1 MMRSLETEAS
11 WLLRREVARASSHAP
26 GYWRTAPRDYGVH
39 THCQTIKYVA
49 GALQWSL
56 VTPTKRGPVK
66 ATSGTMFSLRNPIQA
81 KTRLGLDPTTAWQA
95 DLLKT
100 NGTSAKDLLFKT
112 LYPWMGE
119 RQPSSIPNFC
129 QSGAAVLNSDEACS
143 PQRVRKSDSR
153 SGRKR
158 SRAAFTSSQLLELEK
173 EFHFS
178 AYLCRPRRLEMAS
191 LLKLTDRQIKI
202 WFQNRRMKYKK
213 DHKGKVTAWPSY
225 SSQGMSASSPAD
237 VGASAGDIKASD
249 KLQFFHHR
257 QPTSVNFTQNHYSEP
272 SYKDWLLLTKP
283 TPTPVHLDF
292 SSVPQPTSR
301 PSDSPLASVPD
312 LCLHKQDERRLLVPP
327 APSYQ

>member
-1 MMRSLETEAS
+1 MQTLSHHEGNNDYSYVSTILVNPLHHLPS
-11 WLLRREVARASSHAP
+11 VDPQCSSSPCLLLQGGCSTVEPGDPNQAGPGEGHEWDHVFAQKPNSSQNTFGIGPH
-26 GYWRTAPRDYGVH
+26 
-39 THCQTIKYVA
+39 HC
-49 GALQWSL
+49 
-56 VTPTKRGPVK
+56 
-66 ATSGTMFSLRNPIQA
+66 M
-81 KTRLGLDPTTAWQA
+81 DQA

-237 VGASAGDIKASD
+237 VGPSAGDIKASD